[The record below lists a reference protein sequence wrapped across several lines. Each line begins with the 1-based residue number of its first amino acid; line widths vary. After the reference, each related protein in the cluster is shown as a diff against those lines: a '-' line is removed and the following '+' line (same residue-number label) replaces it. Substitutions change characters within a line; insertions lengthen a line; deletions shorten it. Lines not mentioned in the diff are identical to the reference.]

1 MRFQVG
7 CTGKAA
13 LEFVFSKELLVQQLY
28 KSEVQGLVYHS
39 QSRALGKKIVTQ
51 EMPVGTAL
59 IYALLLMPS
68 TDALS
73 FFMLRDWVEVFG

>member
-1 MRFQVG
+1 
-7 CTGKAA
+7 
-13 LEFVFSKELLVQQLY
+13 
-28 KSEVQGLVYHS
+28 
-39 QSRALGKKIVTQ
+39 
-51 EMPVGTAL
+51 MPVGTAL